1 MAILLPFL
9 FSLDSIF
16 ASFVLGGS
24 RIIERSRQMKL
35 ALAFGVCD
43 GVASLVRGALG
54 PRTGVVSWLA
64 SRPFHIAF
72 VTYLIV
78 VFLVWVL
85 ETAGPLRSP
94 LLWTVPAVLALDN
107 LAGPGLPFSMGSA
120 GLVVLASSS
129 MSLVGFRLGSVL
141 AGFAR
146 NMGIQRTGFGRVAP

>member
-1 MAILLPFL
+1 MAIVLPVL

-16 ASFVLGGS
+16 ASFVLGSS
-24 RIIERSRQMKL
+24 RTIERSRHIKL

-43 GVASLVRGALG
+43 GVASFVRGAFG
-54 PRTGVVSWLA
+54 PRTGVVSWVA
-64 SRPFHIAF
+64 SRPFHFAF

-78 VFLVWVL
+78 VLLVWIL

-94 LLWTVPAVLALDN
+94 LLWTLPVVLALDN

-120 GLVVLASSS
+120 SLVVLASSS
-129 MSLVGFRLGSVL
+129 MSLAGFRLGTAL

-146 NMGIQRTGFGRVAP
+146 NIGFERTGLGRVAP